1 MKLLRFACLFLG
13 AVAVFDGASGAVVRQ
28 DNSQVPGIHAIG
40 NGGLCVYGQ
49 GADILQLFGPPYS
62 SPGFF
67 TMNLQGDYRVDLQRE
82 PRTAVWHSLITDGGA
97 EVARQTDFVTVGS
110 DGFVRRIHAQRP
122 FSYRITVRMED
133 RYAPYEEL
141 ITVREDMSAAELKNA
156 NRRYRIGIA
165 PGVPFYSSYKAPS
178 GYLYEV
184 FTTGSATL
192 VPGAGGDKS
201 WVLNVTPGD
210 GALYVVAGPNERRLA
225 ENSAAIASASP
236 ESLQKASAKSWKKY
250 AAKQHRFKASNLPDD
265 RRDEFFRAV
274 DDIGVLIKSQQGRE
288 GGVLAG
294 IVYHM
299 GYVRDQYGVS
309 RALLALGHSEEA
321 RGILEFYHN
330 IWKAYGYIQNAQA
343 IGYPGIF
350 HRHENDETEITG
362 YLVVQAFDYFRKTN
376 DAAFLERILPM
387 LEWATQ
393 AQQRN
398 LIDGMLPFNGDET
411 YIAGGVVPRKVMYH
425 GSAEATLLFI
435 EGSSRLLDFVRTR
448 SLWNE
453 DRIAALERDVRQCSD
468 RYRDNFYQ
476 DGKLFINNPQREAKV
491 SYPATRPGVCLHPD
505 HFDYFTETYH
515 FKGCLYFCED
525 CMRKDNSRVELPPV
539 ERFSIPSAYLF
550 PIYIN
555 AQLLSDSEKRAL
567 LDEVVALYRK
577 TGKISSQDRILGY
590 DFGMF
595 LYALADC
602 GDPLA
607 ADVYDRMM
615 ALRDDSGAWVE
626 YYVDGQP
633 SGCRCRPWES
643 GINNEAAIKYAR

>member
-1 MKLLRFACLFLG
+1 
-13 AVAVFDGASGAVVRQ
+13 
-28 DNSQVPGIHAIG
+28 
-40 NGGLCVYGQ
+40 
-49 GADILQLFGPPYS
+49 
-62 SPGFF
+62 
-67 TMNLQGDYRVDLQRE
+67 
-82 PRTAVWHSLITDGGA
+82 
-97 EVARQTDFVTVGS
+97 
-110 DGFVRRIHAQRP
+110 
-122 FSYRITVRMED
+122 MED

-330 IWKAYGYIQNAQA
+330 IWKVYGYIQNAQA

-468 RYRDNFYQ
+468 RYRDNFYR

-643 GINNEAAIKYAR
+643 GINIEAAIKYAR

>member
-1 MKLLRFACLFLG
+1 M
-13 AVAVFDGASGAVVRQ
+13 
-28 DNSQVPGIHAIG
+28 
-40 NGGLCVYGQ
+40 
-49 GADILQLFGPPYS
+49 
-62 SPGFF
+62 
-67 TMNLQGDYRVDLQRE
+67 
-82 PRTAVWHSLITDGGA
+82 
-97 EVARQTDFVTVGS
+97 
-110 DGFVRRIHAQRP
+110 
-122 FSYRITVRMED
+122 
-133 RYAPYEEL
+133 
-141 ITVREDMSAAELKNA
+141 
-156 NRRYRIGIA
+156 
-165 PGVPFYSSYKAPS
+165 
-178 GYLYEV
+178 
-184 FTTGSATL
+184 
-192 VPGAGGDKS
+192 
-201 WVLNVTPGD
+201 
-210 GALYVVAGPNERRLA
+210 
-225 ENSAAIASASP
+225 
-236 ESLQKASAKSWKKY
+236 
-250 AAKQHRFKASNLPDD
+250 
-265 RRDEFFRAV
+265 
-274 DDIGVLIKSQQGRE
+274 
-288 GGVLAG
+288 
-294 IVYHM
+294 
-299 GYVRDQYGVS
+299 
-309 RALLALGHSEEA
+309 
-321 RGILEFYHN
+321 
-330 IWKAYGYIQNAQA
+330 
-343 IGYPGIF
+343 
-350 HRHENDETEITG
+350 
-362 YLVVQAFDYFRKTN
+362 QAFDYFRKTN

-468 RYRDNFYQ
+468 RYRDNFYR

-505 HFDYFTETYH
+505 HFDYFTETY
-515 FKGCLYFCED
+515 
-525 CMRKDNSRVELPPV
+525 
-539 ERFSIPSAYLF
+539 LF
-550 PIYIN
+550 PIHIN

-643 GINNEAAIKYAR
+643 GINIEAAIKYAR